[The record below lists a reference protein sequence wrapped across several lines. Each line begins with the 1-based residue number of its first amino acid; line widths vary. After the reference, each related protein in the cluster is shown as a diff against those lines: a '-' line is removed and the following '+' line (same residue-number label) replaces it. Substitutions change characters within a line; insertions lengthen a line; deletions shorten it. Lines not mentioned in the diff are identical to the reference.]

1 MIFCLLS
8 KKFVNC
14 FAGLAG
20 ADAPMLQSS
29 SLVTVIAG
37 VVVGLSS
44 SSDRSL
50 QADKSSRL
58 VKLSSKAS
66 HYVFVENY

>member
-20 ADAPMLQSS
+20 ADAPILQS

>member
-20 ADAPMLQSS
+20 ADAPWSQLE
-29 SLVTVIAG
+29 LV
-37 VVVGLSS
+37 L
-44 SSDRSL
+44 L
-50 QADKSSRL
+50 L
-58 VKLSSKAS
+58 VPTLP
-66 HYVFVENY
+66 

>member
-1 MIFCLLS
+1 
-8 KKFVNC
+8 
-14 FAGLAG
+14 
-20 ADAPMLQSS
+20 MLHYS

-37 VVVGLSS
+37 VVVGLRS
-44 SSDRSL
+44 SSDQSL

-58 VKLSSKAS
+58 VKLYSKAS